1 MVGPTPKHRIAHWRH
16 HPTSLIP
23 TPYSLLPTPYPALNP
38 ISPALARLMANVAS
52 PS

>member
-1 MVGPTPKHRIAHWRH
+1 MHGVARQH
-16 HPTSLIP
+16 HSPASLLP
-23 TPYSLLPTPYPALNP
+23 TPYSLSPKPYPALNP